1 VAWHDSGWDGTICRD
16 PTANSYCTG
25 SHSLLSERLARNR
38 CLKDE
43 IGKERASR
51 SMRPCPRTCR
61 LVIGLRA
68 LSLQTKVVHQH
79 PFGRHQET
87 HQIDGTLEPGSVF
100 TWPFRLSMAQS
111 QATIK
116 RQGRYFGD
124 LEPRLDRYCKRL
136 SPAASLVFFYLNYDN
151 PVSADEYKY
160 TLVGCARLKSL
171 DLTGHFLFE
180 KKDLDRFRSRA
191 KLTSSAQ
198 SVELRQTALV

>member
-1 VAWHDSGWDGTICRD
+1 
-16 PTANSYCTG
+16 
-25 SHSLLSERLARNR
+25 
-38 CLKDE
+38 
-43 IGKERASR
+43 
-51 SMRPCPRTCR
+51 MRPCPRTCR

-136 SPAASLVFFYLNYDN
+136 SPAASLVFL
-151 PVSADEYKY
+151 S
-160 TLVGCARLKSL
+160 
-171 DLTGHFLFE
+171 
-180 KKDLDRFRSRA
+180 
-191 KLTSSAQ
+191 Q
-198 SVELRQTALV
+198 LRQPGIGRQVQIRARGLRASQEPGPHRPFSLREERSGSPPQPGQADIISPERGVEANGAGLTQRPLRSCVIGRISKHSEMPRC